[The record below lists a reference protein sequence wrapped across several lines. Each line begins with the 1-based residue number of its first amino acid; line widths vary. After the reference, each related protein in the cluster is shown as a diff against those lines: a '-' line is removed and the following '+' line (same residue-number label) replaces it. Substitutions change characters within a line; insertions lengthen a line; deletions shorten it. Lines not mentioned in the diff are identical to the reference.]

1 MAWAPRLKAGGAGAD
16 TADEDGDR
24 DLREGNSMR
33 LLVLIGLALCAGAAL
48 AQPDWP
54 TIQAHAEAFARER
67 ARDGQRLLLG
77 PSAPATT
84 PVPAG
89 LSCAELYER
98 RVALMQQ
105 QLDYRPA
112 YTDDPRNQAAVF
124 IGTIFTPAF
133 YFLPFSGIQD
143 YVQSDRKVR
152 LEREIDTLRY
162 AAAAQQC
169 FVR

>member
-1 MAWAPRLKAGGAGAD
+1 
-16 TADEDGDR
+16 
-24 DLREGNSMR
+24 MR
-33 LLVLIGLALCAGAAL
+33 IPIALALLCSTAGAAL

-54 TIQAHAEAFARER
+54 TVQAHAQAFAADR

-77 PSAPATT
+77 PRAPAV
-84 PVPAG
+84 VPPPATLG
-89 LSCAELYER
+89 CAELYAR

-124 IGTIFTPAF
+124 IGTMFTPAF
-133 YFLPFSGIQD
+133 YFLPFSAIQD
-143 YVQSDRKVR
+143 YVGADRKVR
-152 LEREIDTLRY
+152 TERELDALRY

-169 FVR
+169 YVR